1 LIWFGVGNVGVGYV
15 LALVGLGVC
24 IGFDGLLGFL
34 LLIVSYYL
42 FLFLLF
48 VLVWCFCVVVF
59 AAFAIPPLCLI

>member
-1 LIWFGVGNVGVGYV
+1 MVY
-15 LALVGLGVC
+15 
-24 IGFDGLLGFL
+24 GFL

-48 VLVWCFCVVVF
+48 VLVWRLRVVVF